1 MKTGYLRFIDR
12 RLEHSTWETAFCI
25 VTDSG
30 VFARVPKD
38 GSPPVLLVSLSD
50 CGCRLGS
57 TPSCSQVVI
66 EIYDASSG
74 IVLVHLQAAPGAETE
89 AWLLELRRW
98 SHEYRPFPSLA
109 GSGPTLVVPDGATY
123 SRRGAYRADKTACCP
138 WQQQRHPKQW
148 HLGDENSTNTATLLF
163 SAQSHKPPLLVQAL
177 ILQSIRPSIRLL
189 AAICDRPCVETGQT
203 GLTDIPL
210 LLSTSQIQNIVE
222 IMPQRLPSDPDVRIL
237 TTGVLYVRVHKNCGA
252 RRLVPHALAPGAEW
266 QPHIAVLS
274 ECAGYVSLLLY
285 DVDGALVAEIAEIEV
300 CGLLVYDIQPDD
312 ESLFGNSFGFH
323 IDLSSAPLHSASFH
337 KRPDSA
343 QSAVNSLSSKSPAV
357 ARSGRRGNNCQ
368 SVIVDGRKQTSGKAS
383 AIRARQRSKS
393 LSYAASLGYQNT
405 SDTADSHNSQA
416 MADGVQATSNSPS
429 CTSTPPVVYF
439 AAMQAGERNNW
450 IAWLRMYAVKPY
462 SDPIPQPLGFTTHIP
477 LTSRVE
483 RCLWIN
489 ICEIHGPPQTSNV
502 ASMLV
507 VNGHPLAQS
516 SVVPD
521 PSQARLSSSAFFF
534 GGLSPIQHSVC
545 ILVCNMDSE
554 DRTPISLLGY
564 SQVPVP
570 SLCRGSTYD
579 GWFPLL
585 YGDIPTSDMH
595 LGAYLPLADNVT
607 PAPRRTTIKPTDTCK
622 SPGRT
627 KQRKGASP
635 IAGEQDRIEPHCGA
649 TDILAP
655 PSMPFRSGDVHMQL
669 WYEELVIL
677 APPFYASV
685 VAVLFE
691 EHPTLITDLVAIAP
705 KSTDWL
711 VETMAKIALSNNHA
725 VSWIVEIVRHELE
738 VQAVHDPALVFRG
751 ASIATRAVDALM
763 KVTGLSF
770 VDHMIGDIVR
780 DVVNNNYKCE
790 VDPAKL
796 QPGEC
801 IEEHWQTLA
810 HLLEALWEGI
820 ESGVSCCPP
829 IMRQTFAGIRR
840 AASAFYSEHG
850 AFEQVRY
857 SCISGFI
864 FLRLLCPAMLA
875 PKSFGL
881 VGRHPCA
888 SSLRVLTL
896 MAKGIQC
903 TANLTDFALK
913 EPYMQPMNMFVQ
925 RCTPKLKRF
934 IDDIANDTA
943 ASSSGGVDASD
954 SEATNGQPSGGS
966 SGTELLVIDR
976 ERELAALCAL
986 VSSSSAA
993 IQTAIASGK
1002 HQHVVE
1008 TCPASPTAVTT
1019 YPSVPRQPSISSS
1032 TNTLLGG
1039 DGSPSKLAVD
1049 TYGIA
1054 KHKVAAAVESAALA
1068 NREEQTETSAAAT
1081 DISPTGTAVEL
1092 LPVADSTRALQKLL
1106 HVCGIV
1112 QSCVNACK
1120 EYAEEPIIESPHSP
1134 TESLPWQ

>member
-1 MKTGYLRFIDR
+1 
-12 RLEHSTWETAFCI
+12 
-25 VTDSG
+25 
-30 VFARVPKD
+30 
-38 GSPPVLLVSLSD
+38 
-50 CGCRLGS
+50 
-57 TPSCSQVVI
+57 
-66 EIYDASSG
+66 
-74 IVLVHLQAAPGAETE
+74 
-89 AWLLELRRW
+89 
-98 SHEYRPFPSLA
+98 
-109 GSGPTLVVPDGATY
+109 
-123 SRRGAYRADKTACCP
+123 
-138 WQQQRHPKQW
+138 
-148 HLGDENSTNTATLLF
+148 
-163 SAQSHKPPLLVQAL
+163 
-177 ILQSIRPSIRLL
+177 
-189 AAICDRPCVETGQT
+189 
-203 GLTDIPL
+203 
-210 LLSTSQIQNIVE
+210 
-222 IMPQRLPSDPDVRIL
+222 MPQRLPSDPDVRIL

-323 IDLSSAPLHSASFH
+323 IDLSSAPLHSAPFH

-368 SVIVDGRKQTSGKAS
+368 SVIVDGRKQTSEKAS

-416 MADGVQATSNSPS
+416 MADGAQATSNNPS

-635 IAGEQDRIEPHCGA
+635 IAGEQDRIEPHCA
-649 TDILAP
+649 LTDILAP

-796 QPGEC
+796 QPGQC

-934 IDDIANDTA
+934 IDDIANDAA
-943 ASSSGGVDASD
+943 ASPSGGVGASD
-954 SEATNGQPSGGS
+954 SEATSGQPSGGS

-1019 YPSVPRQPSISSS
+1019 TYPSVPRQPSISSS

-1049 TYGIA
+1049 THSIA
-1054 KHKVAAAVESAALA
+1054 KHKVAAATAAVVESAALA
-1068 NREEQTETSAAAT
+1068 NHEEQTETSAAAT